1 MSAYD
6 NYNSLVITLED
17 NVAIVSINR
26 PEAFNAINEQVLEE
40 TARFMNQAV
49 ADEEVKA
56 IILGT
61 FNDKFF
67 AAGADIREVLEATP
81 FEAERFISLVHTG
94 LKRIYRCP
102 KPTVAAVS
110 GLTLGGGLELTLVC
124 DFRIAADNAMFS
136 LPEINIGIM
145 PGGGGTQLLPRLL
158 GAAKAKEMILLG
170 EMVDAQTACNIGLV
184 SRVVPFAD
192 LKEEAMKLAKRA
204 ARKPPISYRMAKNL
218 IHSSMDVDVSSGMV
232 AEKEAFAM
240 LFSTA
245 DQREGMKAFLENRK
259 PNYVGR

>member
-1 MSAYD
+1 MNGYD
-6 NYNSLVITLED
+6 DYQSLVIAIED
-17 NVAIVSINR
+17 NVALVSINR

-40 TARFMNQAV
+40 TARFMGQAV
-49 ADEEVKA
+49 ADNEIKA
-56 IILGT
+56 IVLGT

-81 FEAERFISLVHTG
+81 FEAEQFISLVHTG

-102 KPTVAAVS
+102 KPTIAAVS

-136 LPEINIGIM
+136 LPEINLGIM

-158 GAAKAKEMILLG
+158 GPAKAKELILLG
-170 EMVDAQTACNIGLV
+170 DMIDAQTACSIGLV

-204 ARKPPISYRMAKNL
+204 ARKPPVSYRMAKNL
-218 IHSSMDVDVSSGMV
+218 IHSSMDIDVASGMV

-245 DQREGMKAFLENRK
+245 DQREGMKAFLESRK
-259 PNYVGR
+259 PVYVGR